1 MVVDADGPVVQS
13 RSWGLLKK
21 GGILVTLVAP
31 PSEETAAQHGVR
43 ATMVFGA
50 PNAAILA
57 EADRDVEAGKLKV
70 EVARTYP
77 VENVAEVFAESQAR
91 KDRGHLVDRKCTRL
105 NSSN

>member
-1 MVVDADGPVVQS
+1 MVLDAYGPEAQA

-70 EVARTYP
+70 EVARPYP
-77 VENVAEVFAESQAR
+77 VEKVADVIGRTSGRE
-91 KDRGHLVDRKCTRL
+91 RGGQYR
-105 NSSN
+105 